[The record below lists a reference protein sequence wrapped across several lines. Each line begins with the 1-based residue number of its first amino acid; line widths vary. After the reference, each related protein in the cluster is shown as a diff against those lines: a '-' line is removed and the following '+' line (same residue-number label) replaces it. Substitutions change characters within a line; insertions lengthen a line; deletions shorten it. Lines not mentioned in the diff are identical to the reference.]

1 MELEEEE
8 VEVEAAVE
16 EELGLEDL
24 AGAEA
29 QILLRVGMMD
39 KTIFKNATFLL
50 HKRDARIDS
59 FLDTSYASSRRE

>member
-29 QILLRVGMMD
+29 QILLRVGYD
-39 KTIFKNATFLL
+39 G
-50 HKRDARIDS
+50 
-59 FLDTSYASSRRE
+59 

>member
-1 MELEEEE
+1 MQIRITGDKIWNHWVPEQNEVVTVELEE

-29 QILLRVGMMD
+29 QILLRVGYD
-39 KTIFKNATFLL
+39 G
-50 HKRDARIDS
+50 
-59 FLDTSYASSRRE
+59 

>member
-1 MELEEEE
+1 MQIRITGDKIWNHWVPEQNEVVTVELEEEE

-29 QILLRVGMMD
+29 QILLRVGY
-39 KTIFKNATFLL
+39 NG
-50 HKRDARIDS
+50 
-59 FLDTSYASSRRE
+59 